1 MMGNRM
7 FVVQGKYPDV
17 LLAEWDS
24 FKAAQSPPCDDQIRP
39 GSYISSLRR
48 VRY

>member
-17 LLAEWDS
+17 LLSQWDS
-24 FKAAQSPPCDDQIRP
+24 FKTAQSPPCDDQIRP